1 MTATPDL
8 AVSRSVVRD
17 VVRLAA
23 AESAGVARVGR
34 RGLWDRIRRR
44 PAIEARIEKDGRVAV
59 AVHLVAR
66 PGVSL
71 PATAEGVRLAVATAI
86 GRVLGLT
93 AGSVTVVVD
102 GVGG

>member
-1 MTATPDL
+1 MTASPDL

-23 AESAGVARVGR
+23 AESPGVARVGR
-34 RGLWDRIRRR
+34 RSWWDRIRRR
-44 PAIEARIEKDGRVAV
+44 PAIDARIEKDGRVAV
-59 AVHLVAR
+59 TVHIVAR
-66 PGVSL
+66 PDVSL
-71 PATAEGVRLAVATAI
+71 PTIAEGVRTAVDTAI